1 MTESTHRRAYTGLV
15 LVVLALCAGITLT
28 LLAQH
33 PGDLGFDD
41 TPYLPGGKWR
51 VHDSKRPRPTVITPG
66 TCSTQDQP
74 GRPPSDAIVLFD
86 GKDLSQWQ
94 NLTAEGKLQPA
105 AWKVADGYMEVVGGT
120 GSLVTKQKF
129 GDCQLHIEWASPAEV
144 KGNSQG
150 RGNSG
155 VILMGHYEIQ
165 VLDTYDNLTYA
176 DGGASAMYGQFPPLV
191 NACRK
196 PGQWQTYDIIFEAPK
211 FDGDKVVKPAYV
223 TVLHNGVVV
232 HNHQA
237 FIGAMVWRQLATYHP
252 HPAEEPLMLQD
263 HGNPVRYRN
272 IWIRSIGTYN

>member
-94 NLTAEGKLQPA
+94 NLTADGKLQPA

>member
-94 NLTAEGKLQPA
+94 NLTADGKLQPA

-176 DGGASAMYGQFPPLV
+176 DGGAAAMYGQFPPLV

-196 PGQWQTYDIIFEAPK
+196 PGQWQSYDIIFEAPK

-272 IWIRSIGTYN
+272 IWIREL

>member
-1 MTESTHRRAYTGLV
+1 MSESRNRREHSGLFFIL
-15 LVVLALCAGITLT
+15 LVLCAGVTLS

-33 PGDLGFDD
+33 AGDLGFDD

-66 TCSTQDQP
+66 TCSTPEQP

-94 NLTAEGKLQPA
+94 NLTQDGKLKDP
-105 AWKVADGYMEVVGGT
+105 AWKVEDGYMEVVGGA
-120 GSLVTKQKF
+120 GSLVTRQKF
-129 GDCQLHIEWASPAEV
+129 GDCQLHVEWASPAEV
-144 KGNSQG
+144 KGTSQG

-155 VILMGHYEIQ
+155 VILMSHYEIQ

-176 DGGASAMYGQFPPLV
+176 DGGAAAMYGQYPPLV

-211 FDGDKVVKPAYV
+211 FDGDKIVKPAYV
-223 TVLHNGVVV
+223 TVFHNGVVV

-252 HPAEEPLMLQD
+252 HPEKEPLLLQD

-272 IWIRSIGTYN
+272 IWIRPIGTYN

>member
-94 NLTAEGKLQPA
+94 NLTADGKLQPA

-176 DGGASAMYGQFPPLV
+176 DGGAAAMYGQFPPLV

>member
-94 NLTAEGKLQPA
+94 NLTADGKLEPA

>member
-1 MTESTHRRAYTGLV
+1 MSESKSRREHSALPYV
-15 LVVLALCAGITLT
+15 LLALCIGVTLS

-51 VHDSKRPRPTVITPG
+51 VHDSKRPRPPVITPG
-66 TCSTQDQP
+66 TCSTQTEP
-74 GRPPSDAIVLFD
+74 GRPPSDATVLFD
-86 GKDLSQWQ
+86 GTNLSQWQ
-94 NLTAEGKLQPA
+94 NLNSKGELTAP
-105 AWKVADGYMEVVGGT
+105 AWKVTDGYMEVVGGT
-120 GSLVTKQKF
+120 GSLVTKKKF
-129 GDCQLHIEWASPAEV
+129 GDCQLHIEWASPAQV
-144 KGNSQG
+144 RGNSQG

-155 VILMGHYEIQ
+155 VLIMGHYEIQ

-176 DGGASAMYGQFPPLV
+176 DGGAGAMYGQYPPLV
-191 NACRK
+191 NASRK
-196 PGQWQTYDIIFEAPK
+196 PGEWQTYDIIFEAPK

-223 TVLHNGVVV
+223 TVLHNGVLV

-272 IWIRSIGTYN
+272 IWIRPIGTYN